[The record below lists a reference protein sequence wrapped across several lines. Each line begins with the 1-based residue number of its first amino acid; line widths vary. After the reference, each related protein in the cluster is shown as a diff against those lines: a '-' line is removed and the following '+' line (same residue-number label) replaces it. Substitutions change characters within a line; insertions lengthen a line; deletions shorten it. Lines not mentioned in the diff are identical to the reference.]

1 MNILIRQERKGDEMI
16 TNSNKELAGLSKKL
30 RGECE
35 QIRLDA
41 SGRYIKGGE
50 GSHWEGCEETHSD
63 CKIAKLEKENEQLR
77 ADNKALTD
85 SVLALRGEMVLIKR
99 MWIETIDE
107 NTKLRADCCQWK
119 ETALIYEKANGESCK
134 EVLKLNTQLMDACK
148 VIDLIELTDGQMP
161 SDTRARLSVVEFRR
175 KYPEVTK

>member
-1 MNILIRQERKGDEMI
+1 MSALDDLIEESGNFDREMASLASLAAI
-16 TNSNKELAGLSKKL
+16 ELAKL
-30 RGECE
+30 
-35 QIRLDA
+35 RLDA

-85 SVLALRGEMVLIKR
+85 SVLALRGEMVLLKR
-99 MWIETIDE
+99 MWRETIDE